1 MTIKIDYFSDTNIK
15 PSKAILEYMMR
26 AEVGNEAAGENP
38 TVNQLID
45 KVCKLLGKEA
55 ALFLPTGTMANTIA
69 FRVHCNRP
77 GDIIVLDKT
86 SHPLRVQSG
95 SIGGLVNANAYPI
108 NGIRGIFNK
117 EQIMPIVNRGQGRNL
132 PRIRLLSIEQTT
144 NFGGGAIWSLE
155 QLKDICDYVHAN
167 SIATHLD
174 GARLFNAHVA
184 MGISV
189 KEYARYFDSVYLDFT
204 KGLGA
209 PIGAILAGSK
219 EFIEEAWYYKFQQ
232 GGSMHQ
238 SGILAASCIYALD
251 HNVTRLADDH
261 KMTTMLAEGLS
272 QIPQIEINPKEYAT
286 NIIFFSLQNTSHTAN
301 NFVDILRQQSK
312 IRMLAIDNKIRAI
325 LHMDIS
331 FDDVQ
336 KTLEE
341 ISKVLGS
348 VGI

>member
-69 FRVHCNRP
+69 FRVHCNLP
-77 GDIIVLDKT
+77 GDIIILDKT

-117 EQIMPIVNRGQGRNL
+117 EQIVPIVNRGQGRNL

-155 QLKDICDYVHAN
+155 QLKDICDYAHAN

-286 NIIFFSLQNTSHTAN
+286 NIIFFSLKNTSHTAN

>member
-1 MTIKIDYFSDTNIK
+1 MIKIDYFSDTNVK
-15 PSKAILEYMMR
+15 PSKAMLEYMMQ
-26 AEVGNEAAGENP
+26 AEVGNEAAGEDP

-132 PRIRLLSIEQTT
+132 PRVRLLSIEQTT
-144 NFGGGAIWSLE
+144 NFGGGAIWPLE
-155 QLKDICDYVHAN
+155 QLKDICDYAHAN

-174 GARLFNAHVA
+174 GARLFNAHIA

-189 KEYARYFDSVYLDFT
+189 KEYARCFDSVYLDFA

-209 PIGAILAGSK
+209 PIGTILAGSK

-238 SGILAASCIYALD
+238 SGILAASCTYALD

-261 KMTTMLAEGLS
+261 KMTFILAEGLS
-272 QIPQIEINPKEYAT
+272 KIPQIEINPKEYAT
-286 NIIFFSLQNTSHTAN
+286 NIIFFSLQNTSYTAN
-301 NFVDILRQQSK
+301 SFVDTLRQQSK

-331 FDDVQ
+331 FEDVQ

>member
-1 MTIKIDYFSDTNIK
+1 MIKIDYFSDTDVK
-15 PSKAILEYMMR
+15 PSKAMLEYMMQ
-26 AEVGNEAAGENP
+26 AEVGNEAAGEDP

-132 PRIRLLSIEQTT
+132 PRVRLLSIEQTT
-144 NFGGGAIWSLE
+144 NFGGGAIWPLE
-155 QLKDICDYVHAN
+155 QLKDICDYAHAN

-174 GARLFNAHVA
+174 GARLFNAHIA

-251 HNVTRLADDH
+251 HNLTRLADDH

-286 NIIFFSLQNTSHTAN
+286 NIIFFSLQNTSYTAN